1 MSPQQASPS
10 SYSPFMWDAVKEEKD
25 QEKASEEV
33 FGSRAGTDAP
43 YQWTT

>member
-10 SYSPFMWDAVKEEKD
+10 SYSPSMWDAVKEEKD
-25 QEKASEEV
+25 QEEAFEEV
-33 FGSRAGTDAP
+33 IGSRAGTDAP